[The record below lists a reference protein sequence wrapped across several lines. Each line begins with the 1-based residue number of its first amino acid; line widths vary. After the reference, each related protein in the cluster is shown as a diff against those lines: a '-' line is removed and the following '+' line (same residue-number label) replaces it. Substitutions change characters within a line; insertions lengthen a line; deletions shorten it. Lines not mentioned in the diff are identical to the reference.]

1 MKPTLLLGIA
11 AAAVMVSATAIA
23 APTPVRLRGTITA
36 ISADSLTLKTGSGKT
51 ETVAIGAG
59 THYLKVEKSSLA
71 MVDKNSFIGTATK
84 TVGHQMIALEVVI
97 FPNSMRGTGEGH
109 YAWDKIP
116 DTTLDGAAKTSSTM
130 TNGNVAAVSGAGSKV
145 ASTMTNGNVAATRSG
160 DGVKRLTVTYKGGQ
174 QTIIVPPT
182 APIVKFR
189 PGVQADAT
197 DGSHV
202 FIKAGETDGKITA
215 DVVAVGVDGVVPPM

>member
-1 MKPTLLLGIA
+1 MKRILLLGIA
-11 AAAVMVSATAIA
+11 ATAMVSATAIA
-23 APTPVRLRGTITA
+23 APAPVRLRGTITA
-36 ISADSLTLKTGSGKT
+36 ISSNSLTLKTSSGKT

-84 TVGHQMIALEVVI
+84 TVGSQMVALEVVI
-97 FPNSMRGTGEGH
+97 FPNSMRGTAEGH

-116 DTTLDGAAKTSSTM
+116 DTTLNSTAKTASTM
-130 TNGNVAAVSGAGSKV
+130 TNGNVSAVTGVGSKV
-145 ASTMTNGNVAATRSG
+145 ASTMTNGNVAAAKSR
-160 DGVKRLTVTYKGGQ
+160 DGVKRLTVTYKGGE

-189 PGVQADAT
+189 PGSKANAT

-202 FIKAGETDGKITA
+202 FIKASETNGKVTA